1 MASSSEEEVSQSSS
15 EVASTLASSRLL
27 LSQLRL
33 LDSRVSAGGA
43 PSLLEVGDG
52 DSDSDSLPGL
62 DGLDDLGEVS
72 EDAASDDDHVLLE
85 SHLGLTLGGHDLVDD
100 LETDDDYGGQEN
112 YTSSKR
118 RDLAVRVVAPAAKF
132 VVDEALGGAIKL
144 PTNDVVASATT
155 AVSSAATKDLPP
167 VALDRYTMEDDGKRV
182 KMRIDAK
189 EFFDEVGTD
198 ARELTSSFGS
208 RSFEVW
214 LRDKRGV
221 VRPRRLRMART
232 NYDLDE
238 EACTARLHAKAPAIL
253 VSLVKRV

>member
-1 MASSSEEEVSQSSS
+1 MAAMASSSEEEVSQSSS

-33 LDSRVSAGGA
+33 LDSRVSTGEA

-72 EDAASDDDHVLLE
+72 EDAASEDDHVLLE

-189 EFFDEVGTD
+189 VCPDFFLLCKEAIVFLTNAEQEASEDESKVRCVLGTP
-198 ARELTSSFGS
+198 AA
-208 RSFEVW
+208 
-214 LRDKRGV
+214 
-221 VRPRRLRMART
+221 VR
-232 NYDLDE
+232 
-238 EACTARLHAKAPAIL
+238 
-253 VSLVKRV
+253 

>member
-1 MASSSEEEVSQSSS
+1 MASCSEEEVSQSSS

-33 LDSRVSAGGA
+33 LDSRVSAGEA

-189 EFFDEVGTD
+189 VCPDFFLLCKEAIFFFGKRR
-198 ARELTSSFGS
+198 ARGE
-208 RSFEVW
+208 
-214 LRDKRGV
+214 
-221 VRPRRLRMART
+221 
-232 NYDLDE
+232 
-238 EACTARLHAKAPAIL
+238 
-253 VSLVKRV
+253 